1 MTNDLPPMPDTPP
14 MPAHA
19 PKPAGKKRR
28 NLIVAAAVAVALAIA
43 GGVYWL
49 SRPSYDDIVK
59 GCQKALVA
67 QYKAGGK
74 GKPSACGDVKGDDY
88 DALVLNAT
96 LGHLGWLDDDGNFDK
111 NKMLESTLDQP

>member
-1 MTNDLPPMPDTPP
+1 MTNDLPPMPDIPP
-14 MPAHA
+14 MPAYA

-28 NLIVAAAVAVALAIA
+28 NLIIAAVTAVALAT
-43 GGVYWL
+43 GGTAYWI

-59 GCQKALVA
+59 GCTKALAA

-74 GKPSACGDVKGDDY
+74 GKPSACNDVKSDDY
-88 DALVLNAT
+88 DTLVLSSVID
-96 LGHLGWLDDDGNFDK
+96 GLGWTDKDGNFDE